1 MIEDLKD
8 STNIKGCL
16 KGIFNNPPKDITTKE
31 GKAVTIPEKFV
42 IVLEDGETTHYIE
55 VGVDA
60 GTQLKGLLNSLLSV
74 EIWEYIE
81 ISAYVSGGKYKVIWV
96 SNPNKKK
103 EIEYNGKKISVN
115 ESYPW
120 AIDNKDIPQPTV
132 IRHPKTDALISI
144 DDSEVIEFFKEKVKA
159 KFGGEAKSPD
169 LIDDTIDG
177 ISVPF

>member
-1 MIEDLKD
+1 V
-8 STNIKGCL
+8 TNIRGSL

-31 GKAVTIPEKFV
+31 WKAVTIPEKFV
-42 IVLEDGETTHYIE
+42 IVLEEGETTHYIE

-74 EIWEYIE
+74 EIGEFIE
-81 ISAYVSGGKYKVIWV
+81 ISTYLSGGKYKVIWV

-103 EIEYNGKKISVN
+103 EVESNGKKVTVN

-120 AIDNKDIPQPTV
+120 AIDNKDIPQATV

-144 DDSEVIEFFKEKVKA
+144 DDSEVTAFFKEKINA
-159 KFGGEAKSPD
+159 KFGGGAKSPD
-169 LIDDTIDG
+169 AIDDTIDG